1 MKFILLSCQ
10 YTTCLP
16 DDRKT
21 YRKTDRQ
28 TVVGRGITVT
38 LLFVAKGHNT
48 GCWVRADADGL
59 ADASL

>member
-16 DDRKT
+16 DD
-21 YRKTDRQ
+21 RKTDRQ